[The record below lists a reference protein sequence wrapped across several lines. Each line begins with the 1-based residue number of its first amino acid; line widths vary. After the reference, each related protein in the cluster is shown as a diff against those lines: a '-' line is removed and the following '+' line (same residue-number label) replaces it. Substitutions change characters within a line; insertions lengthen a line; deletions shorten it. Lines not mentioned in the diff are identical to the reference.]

1 MGRTEQNTEKAEGYL
16 YDADLTGATAIV
28 MGAED
33 KGVSDPIRKLA
44 NAEAKIPM
52 AGNIGSLNVSAAA
65 SVILYEAVRQRI
77 TK

>member
-1 MGRTEQNTEKAEGYL
+1 
-16 YDADLTGATAIV
+16 

-33 KGVSDPIRKLA
+33 KGISDAIRKLA
-44 NAEAKIPM
+44 TAEAKIPM